1 MTRLILS
8 IDGTVLREFS
18 LAKERTS
25 IGRRP
30 HSDIHIDN
38 LAISGEHAAIVS
50 MLGDDFLQDLDSTNG
65 TFVNGQKIKKHLLVD
80 GDVIGL
86 GKYRL
91 KYFSEATTLTRRTD
105 IQDALRREAASKRAA
120 SVAAKEAG
128 GDDQAGGRV
137 VETLDSVEAPPLPL
151 AELEVLSGS
160 NAGQR
165 LRLTK
170 ARSVIGKPAVQ
181 AAAIDRRPGGYFL
194 LHLEGGSA
202 PLLNGRMLHDHG
214 EALADQDL
222 IELAG
227 VRMAFRLNG

>member
-18 LAKERTS
+18 LDKESTS

-30 HSDIHIDN
+30 SSDIHIDN
-38 LAISGEHAAIVS
+38 LAISGKHAVIVS
-50 MLGDDFLQDLDSTNG
+50 ILGDDFLQDLDSTNG
-65 TFVNGQKIKKHLLVD
+65 TFVNGQTIKKHLLVD

-91 KYFSEATTLTRRTD
+91 KYFSEATTMTRRTD
-105 IQDALRREAASKRAA
+105 LQDGLRREAALRPAA
-120 SVAAKEAG
+120 PVVDEEAG
-128 GDDQAGGRV
+128 GVLLPQGQGV
-137 VETLDSVEAPPLPL
+137 VSAEAPALPL

-165 LRLTK
+165 LQLTK

-181 AAAIDRRPGGYFL
+181 AAAIDRRPNGYFL
-194 LHLEGGSA
+194 FHLEGGST

-214 EALADQDL
+214 EALADQDV
-222 IELAG
+222 IELSG
-227 VRMAFRLNG
+227 VTMVFRLKG